1 MESSRGG
8 PLTTFIM
15 MLPLIVVP
23 AIAMLRPSNPEGGF
37 LSSLL
42 SAGSGD
48 SAESESSGD
57 EPDFDGFSE
66 SDFEAEFAEILDSDD
81 EDSGAEAPLFSEE
94 PSFPS
99 ESDRPN
105 SPSVVTPQA
114 FTQTPP
120 SANSAAETGVE
131 ALTAQ
136 VRTLGATRTLWF
148 SPGDTSTYGFVAF
161 FPAGQGIVRYRFE
174 AIATSKAAAV
184 RDVIHQAS
192 EWKSSQSP

>member
-23 AIAMLRPSNPEGGF
+23 AIAMLRPSAPGESL

-42 SAGSGD
+42 SAGSSD
-48 SAESESSGD
+48 SSA
-57 EPDFDGFSE
+57 PDSPADDADIGGFSE
-66 SDFEAEFAEILDSDD
+66 SDFEAEFAEILDSDE
-81 EDSGAEAPLFSEE
+81 EDSGADAPLFSEE

-99 ESDRPN
+99 ESDSTE
-105 SPSVVTPQA
+105 SPSVATPQE
-114 FTQTPP
+114 FVQDPP
-120 SANSAAETGVE
+120 FPDLAAEASVE

-174 AIATSKAAAV
+174 AIANSKAEAV
-184 RDVIHQAS
+184 RDVIQQAG
-192 EWKSSQSP
+192 EWRSSQSP

>member
-23 AIAMLRPSNPEGGF
+23 AIAMLRPSAPGESL

-42 SAGSGD
+42 SAGSND
-48 SAESESSGD
+48 SSVSDSSVDDADIG
-57 EPDFDGFSE
+57 GFSE

-81 EDSGAEAPLFSEE
+81 EDSGADAPLFSEE

-99 ESDRPN
+99 EFDTSE
-105 SPSVVTPQA
+105 SPSVATPQA
-114 FTQTPP
+114 FVQTPP
-120 SANSAAETGVE
+120 FPDSAAEAGVE

-136 VRTLGATRTLWF
+136 LRTLGATRTLWF

-174 AIATSKAAAV
+174 AIATSKAAAL
-184 RDVIHQAS
+184 RDVIQQAS
-192 EWKSSQSP
+192 EWQLSQSP

>member
-23 AIAMLRPSNPEGGF
+23 AMAMFRPSGPEGNL

-48 SAESESSGD
+48 SSDSES
-57 EPDFDGFSE
+57 PDNEADLDGFSE
-66 SDFEAEFAEILDSDD
+66 SDFEAEFAEILDSEDNVGDD
-81 EDSGAEAPLFSEE
+81 EGASFSQE

-99 ESDRPN
+99 ESEMTRIP
-105 SPSVVTPQA
+105 PVATPQV
-114 FTQTPP
+114 FTQPP
-120 SANSAAETGVE
+120 PITDLSTNAELD

-136 VRTLGATRTLWF
+136 LQTLGAKRTLWF
-148 SPGDTSTYGFVAF
+148 SPGNTSTYGFVAF

-174 AIATSKAAAV
+174 SIAASKAAAV
-184 RDVIHQAS
+184 RDVIRQAN

>member
-23 AIAMLRPSNPEGGF
+23 AIAMLRPSSPEGGL

-48 SAESESSGD
+48 SSVSESPGD

-81 EDSGAEAPLFSEE
+81 EASGADAPLFSEE
-94 PSFPS
+94 SSFPS
-99 ESDRPN
+99 ESN
-105 SPSVVTPQA
+105 TAESPSVATPQA
-114 FTQTPP
+114 FIQTPP
-120 SANSAAETGVE
+120 FPELAADAGVE
-131 ALTAQ
+131 ALTVQ
-136 VRTLGATRTLWF
+136 LRSMGATRTLWF
-148 SPGDTSTYGFVAF
+148 SPGDSSTYGFVAF
-161 FPAGQGIVRYRFE
+161 FPAGQGIVRY
-174 AIATSKAAAV
+174 
-184 RDVIHQAS
+184 
-192 EWKSSQSP
+192 

>member
-23 AIAMLRPSNPEGGF
+23 AIAMLRPSSPEGGL

-42 SAGSGD
+42 SAGSGE
-48 SAESESSGD
+48 SSLSESTGD
-57 EPDFDGFSE
+57 EPDFNGFSE
-66 SDFEAEFAEILDSDD
+66 SDFEGEFAEILDLDD
-81 EDSGAEAPLFSEE
+81 KASGADAPLFSEE
-94 PSFPS
+94 RSLPSD
-99 ESDRPN
+99 SDRADA
-105 SPSVVTPQA
+105 PSVATPSA
-114 FTQTPP
+114 FIRTPP
-120 SANSAAETGVE
+120 FPDLAADADVE
-131 ALTAQ
+131 ALTVQ
-136 VRTLGATRTLWF
+136 LRSLGATHTLWF
-148 SPGDTSTYGFVAF
+148 SPGETSIYGFVAF

-192 EWKSSQSP
+192 EWKSSQTP